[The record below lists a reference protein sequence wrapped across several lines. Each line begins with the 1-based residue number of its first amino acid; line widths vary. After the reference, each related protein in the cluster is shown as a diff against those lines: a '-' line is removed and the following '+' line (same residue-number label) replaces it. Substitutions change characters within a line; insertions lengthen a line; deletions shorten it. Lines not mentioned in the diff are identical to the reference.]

1 MVLYMIFLNSRFFVN
16 LLSLYWILL
25 KKIKELN
32 IMKKLLLILS
42 VTLGINANISLPNN
56 FITDFKQTITNDK
69 GKVIKYEGKVAF
81 RQDKEILEGQNG
93 IKQEFVSNFF
103 KWNYNK
109 PTHKEVCSDGT
120 QIIVIDHDLEQVS
133 KYLIDDGLD
142 LEKVLAVAQ
151 KLSNKDYKAVYKD
164 VEYLITLD
172 TEGQLEKIFYTDSL
186 DNRVRIVFSN
196 MQYSIQ
202 NFDNKNLE
210 CDTPAD
216 YDIIEE

>member
-1 MVLYMIFLNSRFFVN
+1 
-16 LLSLYWILL
+16 
-25 KKIKELN
+25 
-32 IMKKLLLILS
+32 MKKLLLILAL
-42 VTLGINANISLPNN
+42 TLGINANISLPNN
-56 FITDFKQTITNDK
+56 FMTDFNQTITNDK
-69 GKVIKYEGKVAF
+69 GKVIKYIGQVSF
-81 RQDKEILEGQNG
+81 KEEKQILESQNG
-93 IKQEFVSNFF
+93 TKQEFVSNFF

-133 KYLIDDGLD
+133 KFLIDDGLD

-151 KLSNKDYKAVYKD
+151 KLTNRDYKAIYKD
-164 VEYLITLD
+164 VEYLITVD
-172 TEGQLEKIFYTDSL
+172 NQGQLEKIFYTDSL

-196 MQYSIQ
+196 MQYSIK

-210 CDTPAD
+210 CDTPSD

>member
-1 MVLYMIFLNSRFFVN
+1 MVLYIIFFNSRFFVN

-25 KKIKELN
+25 KKIKEQKTV
-32 IMKKLLLILS
+32 KKLLLILTC
-42 VTLGINANISLPNN
+42 TLAMNADISLPDN
-56 FITDFKQTITNDK
+56 FMTDFHQTITNDK
-69 GKVIKYEGKVAF
+69 GKVIKYEGKVSF
-81 RQDKEILEGQNG
+81 KQEKQILESQNG
-93 IKQEFVSNFF
+93 TKQEFSSNFF

-172 TEGQLEKIFYTDSL
+172 NKGQLEKIFYTDSL